1 MLVIETGNKGSFLT
15 KLMDLVDFF
24 KGCSRV
30 KTFGNLVKSLSID
43 SLSVNDLQF
52 VCSLLHLLVEKF
64 LPTMQFLCIYKNLL
78 LLLLHFS
85 FYFANLTL

>member
-15 KLMDLVDFF
+15 KLMDLVDFL

-30 KTFGNLVKSLSID
+30 KTLGNLVKSLSID
-43 SLSVNDLQF
+43 SLSVNYLQF

-64 LPTMQFLCIYKNLL
+64 LPTM
-78 LLLLHFS
+78 
-85 FYFANLTL
+85 